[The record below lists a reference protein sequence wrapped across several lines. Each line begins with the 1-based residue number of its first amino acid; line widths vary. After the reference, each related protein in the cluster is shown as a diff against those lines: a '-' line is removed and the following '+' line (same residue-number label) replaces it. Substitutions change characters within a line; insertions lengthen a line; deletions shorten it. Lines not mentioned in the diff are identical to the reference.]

1 MQPTWI
7 SLRSNRRPHA
17 SDCFWLAQSLNACR
31 LRLAAMNRKPGMARI
46 QPGASRRHA
55 VRRLAWIGLALNA
68 LLTSCAR
75 YDAVGAY
82 AILSL
87 IRFDPTS
94 IPARIGS
101 VQTGQVAMTATTRTA
116 SVTAVDLTRSFIFC
130 NYRTDSSNM
139 NNVPTCQLSAS
150 DQVTVQGGVNANFI
164 VRYFVIEF
172 ASGARVQRG
181 ALQLPVGTSS
191 ATANFEAVNTLRS
204 FPIVYSRSAST
215 TQVLDEE
222 RSVGASLAVA
232 GDSIT
237 VSRSSATTVSTDV
250 EWQVI
255 EFGGATVQA
264 GVLNIG
270 AGQTSTTAA
279 INAVNLERA
288 WVNVY
293 VRPNNISGREDQY
306 YVRGGYNS
314 ATEVGFSRFSALN
327 SVDVF
332 YYAVEAPESVR
343 VQRGV
348 ATTTPAPNTENII
361 DVTLPTAV
369 NENLAWPI
377 ISAAVTG
384 GGTADQD
391 SGNWSARFLSSNGLR
406 LQRGSPQDVQS
417 DIDWT
422 VVEFVP

>member
-1 MQPTWI
+1 
-7 SLRSNRRPHA
+7 
-17 SDCFWLAQSLNACR
+17 
-31 LRLAAMNRKPGMARI
+31 MNRISGKARP
-46 QPGASRRHA
+46 QTGAPERRA
-55 VRRLAWIGLALNA
+55 VVRRFACIIGFALGA

-75 YDAVGAY
+75 YDALGTY

-87 IRFDPTS
+87 VNFDPTS
-94 IPARIGS
+94 VPARIGS
-101 VQTGQVAMTATTRTA
+101 VQTGQVAMTTAVQTAT
-116 SVTAVDLTRSFIFC
+116 VNAVDLTRAFIFC
-130 NYRTDSSNM
+130 SYRTDSSNM
-139 NNVPTCQLSAS
+139 SNVPTCQLSAS

-181 ALQLPVGTSS
+181 ALQLPVGTT
-191 ATANFEAVNTLRS
+191 TAAASLAAVNTLRS
-204 FPIVYSRSAST
+204 FPIVFSRSASVS
-215 TQVLDEE
+215 QVLDEE
-222 RSVGASLAVA
+222 RSVGASLGAA

-237 VSRSSATTVSTDV
+237 VSRSSATTVATDV
-250 EWQVI
+250 EWQVV
-255 EFGGATVQA
+255 EFGGAIVQA
-264 GVLNIG
+264 GVLGIG
-270 AGQTSTTAA
+270 AGQTTGVAA
-279 INAVNLERA
+279 INGVNLDRA

-293 VRPNNISGREDQY
+293 ARPINIGGREDQY

-314 ATEVGFSRFSALN
+314 AVEVGFSRFSALN

-332 YYAVEAPESVR
+332 YYAVEAPASVT

-348 ATTTPAPNTENII
+348 ATTDPAPDTETII
-361 DVTLPTAV
+361 DVSLPTAI
-369 NENLAWPI
+369 NEQLAWPI

-391 SGNWSARFLSSNGLR
+391 SGNWSARFLSSSGLR
-406 LQRGSPQDVQS
+406 LQRGSTQDVRS

>member
-1 MQPTWI
+1 M
-7 SLRSNRRPHA
+7 
-17 SDCFWLAQSLNACR
+17 D
-31 LRLAAMNRKPGMARI
+31 RKPGDSRNQSGVILRQAAR
-46 QPGASRRHA
+46 RRC
-55 VRRLAWIGLALNA
+55 VWFTIALG
-68 LLTSCAR
+68 LLTACAR
-75 YDAVGAY
+75 YDATGTY

-87 IRFDPTS
+87 VNFDPTA

-101 VQTGQVAMTATTRTA
+101 VQTGQVAMTAALRTA
-116 SVTAVDLTRSFIFC
+116 TINSVDLTRAFIFC
-130 NYRTDSSNM
+130 SYRTDSSNM
-139 NNVPTCQLSAS
+139 SNVPTCQLSAS
-150 DQVTVQGGVNANFI
+150 NQVTVQGGVNANFI
-164 VRYFVIEF
+164 VRFFVVEF

-181 ALQLPVGTSS
+181 ALQLPIGVST

-204 FPIVYSRSAST
+204 FPIVYSRSASALQT
-215 TQVLDEE
+215 LDEE
-222 RSVGASLAVA
+222 RSVGASLGVA

-237 VSRSSATTVSTDV
+237 VSRSSATTVSVDV

-264 GVLNIG
+264 GVFSII
-270 AGQTSTTAA
+270 AGQTSGVAA

-293 VRPNNISGREDQY
+293 ARPNNIAGREDQY

-314 ATEVGFSRFSALN
+314 AVEVGFSRFSALN

-332 YYAVEAPESVR
+332 YYAVEAPQSVR

-348 ATTTPAPNTENII
+348 ATTTPAPNTETII
-361 DVTLPTAV
+361 DVALPTSV
-369 NENLAWPI
+369 NESLAWPI

-391 SGNWSARFLSSNGLR
+391 SGNWSARFLSSSGLR
-406 LQRGSPQDVQS
+406 LQRGSPQDVRS